1 MELFQN
7 DIFLKLAIFLITLS
21 IICQIVAGVL
31 YQSMIQETDNMSA
44 TNNKL
49 LKQCKLKFVNC
60 FQLNLGVANIPI
72 FVDKFINRIKI
83 GILTLPGLSNFA
95 GQMILLSV
103 LLCGIGLYRR
113 IVEGRHMVELFPY
126 YIVSCFGL
134 YAYFSISSLVDVKG
148 KREVLKTNIIDYLE
162 NHMVNRL
169 KVLPRE
175 RIAKEI
181 MEEEVPVEE
190 GKRFGRKEKQELEQL
205 LQEFLS

>member
-1 MELFQN
+1 MELLKN

-49 LKQCKLKFVNC
+49 LKQCKLKFANC
-60 FQLNLGVANIPI
+60 FQLNSGVANIPV
-72 FVDKFINRIKI
+72 FVDKFMNRIKI
-83 GILTLPGLSNFA
+83 GFLTLPGLSNFS
-95 GQMILLSV
+95 GQMMLLSV
-103 LLCGIGLYRR
+103 LLCGIGIYRR
-113 IVEGRHMVELFPY
+113 IVEGHYMVELFPY
-126 YIVSCFGL
+126 YIVSLFGL
-134 YAYFSISSLVDVKG
+134 YAYFSISSLMDIKG
-148 KREVLKTNIIDYLE
+148 KREILKTNIIDYLE

-181 MEEEVPVEE
+181 MEAEVPEPE
-190 GKRFGRKEKQELEQL
+190 TPRFGRKEKQELEQL

>member
-1 MELFQN
+1 MELLRN
-7 DIFLKLAIFLITLS
+7 DFFLKAAIFLITLS

-49 LKQCKLKFVNC
+49 LKQCKLKFANC
-60 FQLNLGVANIPI
+60 YQLNSGVSNISV

-83 GILTLPGLSNFA
+83 GFLTLPGLSAFS
-95 GQMILLSV
+95 GQSMLLSV
-103 LLCGIGLYRR
+103 FLCGIGIYRR
-113 IVEGRHMVELFPY
+113 IVEGRHIVELFPY
-126 YIVSCFGL
+126 YIVSLFGL
-134 YAYFSISSLVDVKG
+134 YAYFSISSLADIKG
-148 KREVLKTNIIDYLE
+148 KKEILKTNIMDYLE

-175 RIAKEI
+175 HIAKEI
-181 MEEEVPVEE
+181 MGADTPEPELP
-190 GKRFGRKEKQELEQL
+190 RFGRKEKQELEQL

>member
-21 IICQIVAGVL
+21 VICQIVAGVL

-60 FQLNLGVANIPI
+60 FQLNSGVANVPI
-72 FVDKFINRIKI
+72 FVDKFMNRMKV

-113 IVEGRHMVELFPY
+113 IVDGRHMVELFPY
-126 YIVSCFGL
+126 YIVSFFGL
-134 YAYFSISSLVDVKG
+134 YAYFSISSLVDIKG
-148 KREVLKTNIIDYLE
+148 KREILKVNIIDYLE

-169 KVLPRE
+169 KVIPRE

-181 MEEEVPVEE
+181 MEKEEVKQETP
-190 GKRFGRKEKQELEQL
+190 KFGRKEKQELEQL

>member
-60 FQLNLGVANIPI
+60 FQLNSGVANIPI

-83 GILTLPGLSNFA
+83 GVLTLPGLSNFA

-134 YAYFSISSLVDVKG
+134 YAYFSISALVDVKG

-181 MEEEVPVEE
+181 MDEEVSMEE
-190 GKRFGRKEKQELEQL
+190 GHRFGRKEKQELEQL